1 MNIQLTLNAY
11 TITGRATRTPLWLT
25 CFIKNIL
32 GLRDVPSPKG
42 ILLGCLMK
50 NHPSELRR
58 WIIRTQVPIKNT
70 LRPAFLQVLD
80 MEGAPAR

>member
-11 TITGRATRTPLWLT
+11 TITGRATRTPVWLT

-32 GLRDVPSPKG
+32 GLQDVPSPKG

-50 NHPSELRR
+50 NHTSELRR

-70 LRPAFLQVLD
+70 LKRWY